1 MKMIMNDVPPF
12 VKREVDKL
20 EETVEPI
27 AKKAAKYSFWSFPLI
42 VFSLINLFFL
52 LFVIQQNNLIAMAFY
67 AVLGAIGLALSK
79 EVRYQRKE
87 LMERTKEYIIKRIHQ
102 SEDVTPEVKNKY
114 IQLVKQHPFRSFQY
128 FVEFLEEEHRMS
140 RLSYF

>member
-1 MKMIMNDVPPF
+1 MMNDIPPF

-42 VFSLINLFFL
+42 VFSVINLFFL
-52 LFVIQQNNLIAMAFY
+52 LFIMQQNNLIVMTFY
-67 AVLGAIGLALSK
+67 AAIGAIGLALSK
-79 EVRYQRKE
+79 EVRHQRKE
-87 LMERTKEYIIKRIHQ
+87 LIKRTREYIIKRIHQ
-102 SEDVTPEVKNKY
+102 SEEVSSEVKNKY
-114 IQLVKQHPFRSFQY
+114 IRLVKEHPLRSFQY
-128 FVEFLEEEHRMS
+128 FIEFLEEEHRIS